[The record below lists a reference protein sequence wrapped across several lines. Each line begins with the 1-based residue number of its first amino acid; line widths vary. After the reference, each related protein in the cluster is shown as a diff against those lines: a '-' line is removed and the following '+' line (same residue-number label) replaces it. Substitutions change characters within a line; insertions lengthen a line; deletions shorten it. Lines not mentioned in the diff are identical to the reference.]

1 MAQILL
7 YYNVGRKN
15 KLCIYAGRK
24 PTRRRYRRVLY
35 FLAATPYSTT
45 FCRETWHNRVAEA
58 ANDVTFDFSS
68 GFYNCFPI
76 TGCRIRRFLCG
87 IHHRRFWAAEA
98 DFQHVSCCIF
108 YASPLVYTAP
118 CLKRCQLL
126 SHLKIEKIP
135 VKKRKKAMHR
145 ESQLSWKFLVSVIAP
160 LKPNK
165 GRLNSSLIKW
175 YSWRYFQC
183 VLELCR

>member
-1 MAQILL
+1 M
-7 YYNVGRKN
+7 
-15 KLCIYAGRK
+15 
-24 PTRRRYRRVLY
+24 LY

-45 FCRETWHNRVAEA
+45 FCRETWHNRAAEA
-58 ANDVTFDFSS
+58 AHAVTCDFSS

-108 YASPLVYTAP
+108 YASPLVYTTP

-135 VKKRKKAMHR
+135 AKKQKKTIYR
-145 ESQLSWKFLVSVIAP
+145 EQRRFWKISTSVTALLKYNENAALASGWQRRWKRLSRRP
-160 LKPNK
+160 P
-165 GRLNSSLIKW
+165 
-175 YSWRYFQC
+175 
-183 VLELCR
+183 